1 MIFLISSIE
10 FSLIMGILIFLG
22 ILALLIRIR
31 GTYDDE
37 RMAKEQIINQKS
49 YSVALLIAMAL
60 VPLWLIPISIFTT
73 QTDYSTVE
81 PFLIEQGIIPDKSH
95 LIYLPSWQVTL
106 FLILISFLE
115 IVVIKKILKKAWQ

>member
-1 MIFLISSIE
+1 
-10 FSLIMGILIFLG
+10 MGILIFLG